1 MNSATGPPLP
11 KICTKTIKNV
21 YKNYAKQLICIYSIY
36 KDCTNLN
43 FVLYWIY
50 KKCTSNSYIYIYIY
64 TTNVQTIQNLYK
76 VQIKNGLRLEMYVY
90 CIYKQCTNYTKLIQL
105 ANWNSFCMLFVHTN
119 NVQTIQN
126 IQNLYN

>member
-43 FVLYWIY
+43 FVWYWIY

-64 TTNVQTIQNLYK
+64 IQQMYK
-76 VQIKNGLRLEMYVY
+76 RYKTCTKFRLKTDWDLKCMFIVY
-90 CIYKQCTNYTKLIQL
+90 
-105 ANWNSFCMLFVHTN
+105 TN
-119 NVQTIQN
+119 NVQTIK
-126 IQNLYN
+126 NLYN